1 MLSSNSFKAFT
12 SSLLV
17 LFLAVMIASLSACNG
32 NDDKNTSKPKKPA
45 TQTEAT
51 KTDDSKVADKKEEP
65 KPAEKPKETEA
76 FNWLKLSGWHTQGT
90 ISRNTPIRIVFNRDV
105 INDDMVGKDASKIM
119 RISPDI
125 KGKPIFENKTEI
137 VWEPTEQ
144 LQAGTEYKV
153 SIKPKGLKD
162 VPADMT
168 PFNFSFHVIPLEY
181 EIKTFGLM
189 TMPNEGNKMVLRGQ
203 VLVSDRVD
211 LDALKSILKAS
222 SQNKPLPILWRHDDS
237 GKKHNFVVSDIV
249 RETFATDLKLTW
261 DGKPIKIKTQGH
273 KEIPIPSLNEFKLI
287 NTRVVHD
294 AGSNPYVQMLFSDEL
309 DSSQNIKGLVQ
320 LTKNKYKVRVERN
333 AINVYPNKNLSGSFK
348 VRVSAGIKSKR
359 GKALSDKI
367 EETVVFDDI
376 KPQVKF
382 AGKGSILPQNTILEI
397 PFEAVGVDAVEVT
410 AFEIYPDNMGRFLQV
425 NRLSGDYETRRAG
438 RYLWRKTIPL
448 TAADSNQWNRYSFN
462 VTELMKQHYGGLLRL
477 SLSIKRSHSTY
488 NCTGERPKAAKSA
501 PLKDLED
508 NGIEESSGWDGI
520 SDYVQNGNGNNY
532 NWDNRNDPCSDSYF
546 VYNTD
551 KTVVNHNF
559 IASNIGLIAKRD
571 AQGNLRVVSTDIST
585 SEPLTGVEFEVT
597 NYQGQ
602 VLATATSDGSG
613 FSTMELSGTPFLLKA
628 KKFEDTAYLKLNN
641 KTALA
646 TSHFEVGGKKIKK
659 GIKGMIYGERGVWRP
674 GDDIYLTFV
683 VQNKLKDALLKTKGE
698 KLPESHPV
706 TMQLINPRGAVVK
719 TKTSTNSVGGF
730 YAFKFKTAE
739 EAETGNWMVKAHLGG
754 ATFSKSLMIETVR
767 PNRLKVELTFND
779 GDAESTPV
787 LYSSDG
793 NVKGKI
799 FAQWLHG
806 ATASELK
813 ADISVRYSS
822 KKTKFDKFTDY
833 TFDDPARSLKSKD
846 KVLLEGRLDKEGYL
860 EFEKELKLEGD
871 AAGMLSARFT
881 TRVFEKEGVFS
892 ISKSNADFHP
902 YDNYVGIKLP
912 KGDATRGMLLTDIKH
927 TVKIGSLNSKGE
939 EVSLDKVRVSLYKVD
954 WKWWWDKSANSLAE
968 YADGK
973 HKNLLQ
979 KGTVSTVNGNGEWN
993 FEIKYPEW
1001 GRYLIRACDL
1011 EGNHCT
1017 GKTVYID
1024 WPGWAGR
1031 AQEEGSGAA
1040 SRLNIFSDKKAY
1052 TVGDTAKIQLP
1063 ASSHGRALMTVETGS
1078 AILDQ
1083 RWIEFEQA
1091 GKDRVQFEL
1100 PITAAMSPNAYV
1112 HITLLQPHKG
1122 KNNDRPIRLYG
1133 IIPIKVAD
1141 PATYLKPKIMVDEE
1155 WKPESTQKIIVSET
1169 TGKMMN
1175 YTLAVVDEGLLGLTA
1190 FRTPNLHRYFYS
1202 KEALGI
1208 KTWDLFDEVIG
1219 AYGGKLER
1227 MLALGGGD
1235 DAESDNDDSKKRRFP
1250 PVVKFLGPFTLEAGK
1265 TAEHEITLPPY
1276 LGAVRVMLIAGDKG
1290 AYGKA
1295 DASVFVRQPLMLQ
1308 ASLPRVLGP
1317 DEEVSVPMTLFAL
1330 DKAVT
1335 DVTVTLKTDD
1345 LVSVVGD
1352 SKIQVK
1358 FSKLGEKIAF
1368 IKLKTANKE
1377 GKTHLHFTA
1386 VSDSNPEHKAEVDV
1400 YLDIRRANQ
1409 ETTRIITK
1417 VIEPGASWSQQVEAF
1432 GLEGTNKAVLE
1443 LSSVPSLNLD
1453 SRLDYLIRYP
1463 HGCLEQTT
1471 SSAFPQL
1478 YLGNVMT
1485 LDKKKQQKAE
1495 HHIQKAIE
1503 RLQRFQ
1509 TGTGDFSYWPG
1520 GRDNN
1525 DWASIYAGHFL
1536 IEAKKKG
1543 YLVPSELLNS
1553 WLDHQVLSSQ
1563 NFISGSETYSH
1574 TQAYRLY
1581 VLALAGK
1588 PQMGAMNRMRESSK
1602 LNKKARWLLASA
1614 YQSASQPDA
1623 ANAVIQGMLPEVSA
1637 VTRSDKTFSSTLGDL
1652 GLQLESLIA
1661 LGKKQDANLLLEKIA
1676 DEMSSDKFQS
1686 TQGISWALMA
1696 VSRYLGGDTSSFS
1709 AKLMQDGTA
1718 SEITSDKAVSS
1729 IALAKADGKISL
1741 ENTSGVKLFATLV
1754 NRGVPKAGNEEAIE
1768 KGLILRVETEIRANG
1783 NDWNVLASGTPILQG
1798 ADVRFNVHVKNTKN
1812 HEVENIALTI
1822 PVAAGMEILAAASPA
1837 DYRDQRDD
1845 RVYYYF
1851 SLKKNQEKKFV
1862 VLTNASYKGRYYL
1875 PAINAEAMYDGTLQA
1890 RQKGSW
1896 IDIFKPA
1903 DKKEEAVKPKDAV
1916 GDAVDSA
1923 DDNVTI
1929 TIKKAPLYDDAD
1941 ETTKSKM
1948 YLIEGDKAKVLKRKK
1963 LSDNSRWMLIRY
1975 EGTNVVEK
1983 WLKVEAT
1990 E

>member
-1 MLSSNSFKAFT
+1 MLSSSSFKAFT
-12 SSLLV
+12 SSFSILI
-17 LFLAVMIASLSACNG
+17 LAVMMVSLSGCAG
-32 NDDKNTSKPKKPA
+32 NNDKNTDQSKKPII
-45 TQTEAT
+45 QTEAT
-51 KTDDSKVADKKEEP
+51 KSDNKKVSDDEQKVAK
-65 KPAEKPKETEA
+65 KPKDTEA

-105 INDDMVGKDASKIM
+105 IGDEMVGKDASKVM
-119 RISPDI
+119 HISPEI

-153 SIKPKGLKD
+153 SIKANGLKD
-162 VPADMT
+162 VPADMA
-168 PFNFSFHVIPLEY
+168 PFDFSFHVIPLEY

-189 TMPNEGNKMVLRGQ
+189 TMPNESNKMVLKGQ

-211 LDALKSILKAS
+211 LDALKSLLKAS
-222 SQNKPLPILWRHDDS
+222 SQNKPLPILWEHDES

-249 RETFATDLKLTW
+249 RETFATDLKLVW
-261 DGKPIKIKTQGH
+261 DGKPINIKTKGH

-348 VRVSAGIKSKR
+348 VRVSAGIKSKS
-359 GKALSDKI
+359 GKALSDEI

-425 NRLSGDYETRRAG
+425 NRLSGSHETRRAG

-477 SLSIKRSHSTY
+477 SLSINRSHSTY

-508 NGIEESSGWDGI
+508 NGIEEASGWDGI

-532 NWDNRNDPCSDSYF
+532 DWDHRNDPCSDSYF
-546 VYNTD
+546 IHNTD

-597 NYQGQ
+597 NFQGQ

-646 TSHFEVGGKKIKK
+646 TSHFDVGGKKIKK
-659 GIKGMIYGERGVWRP
+659 GIKGTIYGERGVWRP

-683 VQNKLKDALLKTKGE
+683 VQEKLKDALLKAKGE
-698 KLPESHPV
+698 KIPKSHPV

-739 EAETGNWMVKAHLGG
+739 DAETGNWMVKAHLGG
-754 ATFSKSLMIETVR
+754 ASFSKSLMIETVR

-779 GDAESTPV
+779 GDVESTPV
-787 LYSSDG
+787 LYSSDDK
-793 NVKGKI
+793 VKGKI
-799 FAQWLHG
+799 FSQWLHG

-846 KVLLEGRLDKEGYL
+846 KVLLEGRLDEEGYL
-860 EFEKELKLEGD
+860 EFEKALKPEGD

-892 ISKSNADFHP
+892 ISKSKADFHP

-927 TVKIGSLNSKGE
+927 TVKIASLNSKGE
-939 EVSLDKVRVSLYKVD
+939 EVSLDKVHVSLYKID

-968 YADGK
+968 YADGE
-973 HKNLLQ
+973 HKGLLQ
-979 KGTVSTVNGNGEWN
+979 EGTVSTVNGNGEWN

-1040 SRLNIFSDKKAY
+1040 SRLNIFSDKEAY
-1052 TVGDTAKIQLP
+1052 TVGETAKIQLP

-1083 RWIEFEQA
+1083 RWIEFKEA

-1122 KNNDRPIRLYG
+1122 KSNDRPIRLYG
-1133 IIPIKVAD
+1133 IIPIEVAD

-1155 WKPESTQKIIVSET
+1155 WKPESKQKIIVSESS
-1169 TGKMMN
+1169 GKSMN
-1175 YTLAVVDEGLLGLTA
+1175 YTLAIVDEGLLGLTA
-1190 FRTPNLHRYFYS
+1190 FSTPNLHRLFYS

-1235 DAESDNDDSKKRRFP
+1235 DANSDNNDSKKRRFP
-1250 PVVKFLGPFTLEAGK
+1250 PVVKFLGPFTLEEGK

-1276 LGAVRVMLIAGDKG
+1276 LGAVRVMLVAGDKG

-1295 DASVFVRQPLMLQ
+1295 DASVFIRQPLMLQ
-1308 ASLPRVLGP
+1308 TSLPRVLGP
-1317 DEEVSVPMTLFAL
+1317 DEEVAVPMTLFAL
-1330 DKAVT
+1330 DKDVT
-1335 DVTVTLKTDD
+1335 DVTVTVKTDD

-1352 SKIQVK
+1352 SKIKVK

-1368 IKLKTANKE
+1368 IKLKAANKD

-1409 ETTRIITK
+1409 ETTRTVTK
-1417 VIEPGASWSQQVEAF
+1417 VIEAGESWSQQADAF

-1478 YLGNVMT
+1478 YLGNVMN

-1520 GRDNN
+1520 GQNSN
-1525 DWASIYAGHFL
+1525 AWASIYAGHFL

-1553 WLDHQVLSSQ
+1553 WLDHQVLTSQ
-1563 NFISGSETYSH
+1563 NYISGSETYSH

-1623 ANAVIQGMLPEVSA
+1623 ANAVIQGMLPEVDG
-1637 VTRSDKTFSSTLGDL
+1637 VTRVDKTFSSTLGDL

-1661 LGKKQDANLLLEKIA
+1661 LGKKQDANQLLEKIA

-1718 SEITSDKAVSS
+1718 SDITSDKAVSS
-1729 IALAKADGKISL
+1729 IALAKAGSKISL

-1768 KGLILRVETEIRANG
+1768 KGLSLSVETETRVNG
-1783 NDWNVLASGTPILQG
+1783 NDWNVLASGTQILQG
-1798 ADVRFNVHVKNTKN
+1798 TDVRFNVHVKNTRS
-1812 HEVENIALTI
+1812 HDVENIALTI
-1822 PVAAGMEILAAASPA
+1822 PVAAGMEILEATASA
-1837 DYRDQRDD
+1837 DYIDVRDD

-1851 SLKKNQEKKFV
+1851 SLKKNEEKKFTV
-1862 VLTNASYKGRYYL
+1862 STNASYKGRYYL
-1875 PAINAEAMYDGTLQA
+1875 PAINAEAMYDGTIQA

-1896 IDIFKPA
+1896 IDIFKPE
-1903 DKKEEAVKPKDAV
+1903 KKAEAVKPKDAV
-1916 GDAVDSA
+1916 EDSP
-1923 DDNVTI
+1923 DNIDKTVTI

-1948 YLIEGDKAKVLKRKK
+1948 YLVEGDKATVLERKK